1 MIVLRVLI
9 TGATGFLGKY
19 IIDEFAKHNCE
30 IIAFGRN
37 ADIGKVLKNCTFI
50 QGDFT
55 NYQDINNAAKG
66 ADVVIHAGAL
76 CTVWGEWKEFY
87 DTNVLGT
94 KNVLDACLENNIT
107 KFVFV
112 SSSSVYS
119 CPHDRLNLKETD
131 VDETN
136 DLNYY
141 IKTKIM
147 AEKIIN
153 DYKEKRNLSCS
164 IVRPHG
170 IFGIGDTSIM
180 PRLLKVNKKIGIPLF
195 NKGNNL
201 IDIVCA
207 ENIAYSLWLCAN
219 SKQSGTYNIT
229 NGETTTYKQ
238 LVSSIFSR
246 MGMEAKHFNMNFKF
260 AYFIA
265 GIIEKIYK
273 IFKIKSEPILTRYT
287 LTTVGV
293 SETFDLSKA
302 QKELGYEP
310 QKTLQEGIDAYA
322 KWWKENN

>member
-1 MIVLRVLI
+1 
-9 TGATGFLGKY
+9 
-19 IIDEFAKHNCE
+19 
-30 IIAFGRN
+30 
-37 ADIGKVLKNCTFI
+37 
-50 QGDFT
+50 
-55 NYQDINNAAKG
+55 
-66 ADVVIHAGAL
+66 
-76 CTVWGEWKEFY
+76 
-87 DTNVLGT
+87 
-94 KNVLDACLENNIT
+94 LENNIA

-119 CPHDRLNLKETD
+119 GPHDRLNIKEEE
-131 VDETN
+131 VDQSN
-136 DLNYY
+136 DLNFY

-153 DYKEKRNLSCS
+153 DYAEKHDLSCS
-164 IVRPHG
+164 IIRPHG

-201 IDIVCA
+201 MDIVCA

-219 SKQSGTYNIT
+219 SGRSGTYNIT
-229 NGETTTYKQ
+229 NGEITTYKQ

-246 MGMEAKHFNMNFKF
+246 MGMEAKHFNMNFKV

-265 GIIEKIYK
+265 GAIEKIYK
-273 IFKIKSEPILTRYT
+273 ILKIESEPILTRYT

-302 QKELGYEP
+302 RKELGYEP
-310 QKTLQEGIDAYA
+310 QKTLHEGIDAYA

>member
-1 MIVLRVLI
+1 MRALI

-19 IIDEFAKHNCE
+19 VIEEFVKHNCE

-37 ADIGKVLKNCTFI
+37 ADIGKALKNCAFV

-55 NYQDINNAAKG
+55 NYQDIAKAVNG

-76 CTVWGEWKEFY
+76 CTVWGKWQDFY

-94 KNVLDACLENNIT
+94 KNVLDACLENNIA

-119 CPHDRLNLKETD
+119 CPHNRLNIKEEE
-131 VDETN
+131 VDQSN
-136 DLNYY
+136 DLNFY

-147 AEKIIN
+147 AEKVIN
-153 DYKEKRNLSCS
+153 DYDAKHDLSCS
-164 IVRPHG
+164 IIRPHG

-219 SKQSGTYNIT
+219 SERSGTYNIT
-229 NGETTTYKQ
+229 NGEITTYKQ

-246 MGMEAKHFNMNFKF
+246 MGIEAKHFNMNFKV
-260 AYFIA
+260 AYFTA
-265 GIIEKIYK
+265 GVIENIYK
-273 IFKIKSEPILTRYT
+273 ILKIKSEPILTRYT

-302 QKELGYEP
+302 RKELGYEP

>member
-1 MIVLRVLI
+1 MRVLI

-19 IIDEFAKHNCE
+19 IIEEFAKHNCK

-37 ADIGKVLKNCTFI
+37 ADIGKSLENCTFV

-55 NYQDINNAAKG
+55 NYREINNATKG
-66 ADVVIHAGAL
+66 VDVVIHAGAL
-76 CTVWGEWKEFY
+76 CTVWGNWQDFY
-87 DTNVLGT
+87 NTNVLGT
-94 KNVLDACLENNIT
+94 KNVLNACLENSIK

-119 CPHDRLNLKETD
+119 CPHDRLNIKENE

-136 DLNYY
+136 DLNFY

-147 AEKIIN
+147 AEKLIN
-153 DYKEKRNLSCS
+153 DYRKKHGISCS
-164 IVRPHG
+164 IIRPHG
-170 IFGIGDTSIM
+170 IFGIGDVSIM

-207 ENIAYSLWLCAN
+207 ENIAYSLWLAAN
-219 SKQSGTYNIT
+219 SEKSGTYNIT
-229 NGETTTYKQ
+229 NGEITTYKE
-238 LVSSIFSR
+238 LVGRIFSGL
-246 MGMEAKHFNMNFKF
+246 GMEAKHFNMNFKV

-265 GIIEKIYK
+265 GVIEKIYK
-273 IFKIKSEPILTRYT
+273 ILKFKSEPILTRYT

-302 QKELGYEP
+302 KEELGYES
-310 QKTLQEGIDAYA
+310 QKTLQEGILAYA